1 MNKPGIVLLMLSGLC
16 LAAGVDRAAA
26 ADTDCRNCHLGS
38 DPAGKTRDYS
48 YIYSA
53 PKKHH
58 AVGVDYRA
66 SGPETAFNPPTA
78 RRDNVSFFDTNGNGI
93 PDADE
98 IQLFGAKVECAS
110 CHDPAHGEAS
120 PQPAAPR
127 HPVLLRMPNDGSRLC
142 IICHRQ

>member
-16 LAAGVDRAAA
+16 LAAGVDRTAA
-26 ADTDCRNCHLGS
+26 ADTDCRNCHLGN
-38 DPAGKTRDYS
+38 DPAGKARDYS

-53 PKKHH
+53 PEKHH

-66 SGPETAFNPPTA
+66 SGPDAAFNPPTA

-98 IQLFGAKVECAS
+98 IQLFDAKIECAS
-110 CHDPAHGEAS
+110 CHDPAHGVAS
-120 PQPAAPR
+120 PPSAAPR
-127 HPVLLRMPNDGSRLC
+127 HPSYLRMPNDGSRMC
-142 IICHRQ
+142 MICHIR